1 MKICWMSLSMKRSR
15 SCQRVTHQEMR
26 WEKPQ
31 MPAKPSTD
39 KILWSEES
47 LQVHTKWMLFISS
60 ETSIF
65 RTRSHWTRLTSCV
78 LFDHHF
84 EEYQSCIW
92 SFKMVDNSLDLYSRS
107 CMMRSKTTTTSNNG
121 MTNGPRWGIHMSEA
135 HLIAIAD
142 TPVPA
147 NRERANTGSWQ
158 IKGGTE
164 SGTKVGQRS
173 ESESIINST
182 MENRWS
188 CSSAKT
194 SSSTSA
200 TEGWKRPRE
209 RWKILF
215 TPWWRLESSR
225 ILWMGIQTIS
235 RFDLCIGP
243 DWTWQCGTAIIAHD
257 LPLLHCKWF
266 LRGIWAG

>member
-107 CMMRSKTTTTSNNG
+107 CMMRSKTTTTSNSG
-121 MTNGPRWGIHMSEA
+121 MTNGLGGASTCQKPTWSQSPTPRFLPIVN
-135 HLIAIAD
+135 
-142 TPVPA
+142 VPHRQLA
-147 NRERANTGSWQ
+147 NQRRHRKRHQSW
-158 IKGGTE
+158 
-164 SGTKVGQRS
+164 
-173 ESESIINST
+173 
-182 MENRWS
+182 
-188 CSSAKT
+188 A
-194 SSSTSA
+194 A
-200 TEGWKRPRE
+200 
-209 RWKILF
+209 
-215 TPWWRLESSR
+215 
-225 ILWMGIQTIS
+225 
-235 RFDLCIGP
+235 
-243 DWTWQCGTAIIAHD
+243 
-257 LPLLHCKWF
+257 
-266 LRGIWAG
+266 